1 MLHSYDQW
9 FINPDQYTEPE
20 FHKPG
25 LNSLDIPSEKMLS
38 REQLSDDL
46 EYVKTKIKD
55 FID

>member
-1 MLHSYDQW
+1 M
-9 FINPDQYTEPE
+9 IN
-20 FHKPG
+20 G
-25 LNSLDIPSEKMLS
+25 LLTQTNTQKMLS